1 MTPFLIALL
10 FGILVGLIPGITLF
24 TSLIILYPYLLTL
37 DFTEVLVVYIT
48 IASTSQFFGS
58 VSAILL
64 SVPGSL
70 TSLPALA
77 EGHKLTKLGQ
87 ADRAIMYSATGSFL
101 GSVVALGLSLVLLDY
116 YFLVYN
122 LFTTEIRAILLSLAL
137 ISFIVIGNNRWF
149 INVLMV
155 SSGLLIGLIGYDHSN
170 MTSFLTFGSSYLAN
184 GLPTVSVVLG
194 LYIIPYITTHFKKN
208 NRITINRISVGGY
221 LDTFKEIVSLRYTMI
236 KSILIGYVT
245 GFIPGLT
252 YHVGT
257 TFAYIIEKKRGSL
270 RSLLA
275 AETANNTGVFTQILP
290 LLIVGIP
297 IANSQAL
304 IYNMLESKGLILTPE
319 LLSTSIPYV
328 MIAYILSAFICV
340 FLAGKYVN
348 WLRVLN
354 NINFNHIYILVI
366 LILVII
372 TYFAGSIYYQGLY
385 YIIVLFTLLPIG
397 FMLRRFDTMILVFSF
412 LLHDFIFSAFKTLIY
427 L

>member
-1 MTPFLIALL
+1 MIPFIVALS
-10 FGILVGLIPGITLF
+10 FGVLVGLVPGITLF
-24 TSLIILYPYLLTL
+24 TSLLILYPYLLTL
-37 DFTEVLVVYIT
+37 NFTEVLVVYIT

-87 ADRAIMYSATGSFL
+87 ADRAIMYSAVGSFL
-101 GSVVALGLSLVLLDY
+101 GSVAALSLSLILLNY
-116 YFLVYN
+116 YFMIYN
-122 LFTTEIRAILLSLAL
+122 LFTTEVRVALLLMALLSFVL
-137 ISFIVIGNNRWF
+137 IGNNRWF
-149 INVLMV
+149 VNVMMV
-155 SSGLLIGLIGYDHSN
+155 ISGLLLGTIGFDPSN
-170 MTSFLTFGSSYLAN
+170 MTSFLTFGNSYLES

-194 LYIIPYITTHFKKN
+194 LYIIPYITTHFKKDN
-208 NRITINRISVGGY
+208 TITINKIEVSGY
-221 LDTFKEIVSLRYTMI
+221 VKTLKEMIYLRYTLLR
-236 KSILIGYVT
+236 SIVIGYVT
-245 GFIPGLT
+245 GFVPGLT

-257 TFAYIIEKKRGSL
+257 TFAYMAEKRKGSL

-304 IYNMLESKGLILTPE
+304 MYNMLESKGVILTPE
-319 LLSTSIPYV
+319 LLSGSISSV
-328 MIAYILSAFICV
+328 MIAYIASALICV

-354 NINFNHIYILVI
+354 NVNFNYIYTCVI
-366 LILVII
+366 ALLIGI
-372 TYFAGSIYYQGLY
+372 TFFAGSVYYQGTY
-385 YIIVLFTLLPIG
+385 YLLTLFALLPIG
-397 FMLRRFDTMILVFSF
+397 FLLKRYDTMILVFSF
-412 LLHDFIFSAFKTLIY
+412 LLHDFLFSAFKTLIY

>member
-24 TSLIILYPYLLTL
+24 TSLVILYPYLLTL

-116 YFLVYN
+116 YFLVYD

-149 INVLMV
+149 INILMV

-170 MTSFLTFGSSYLAN
+170 ATSFLTFGNSYLAS
-184 GLPTVSVVLG
+184 GLPNISVVLG

-208 NRITINRISVGGY
+208 NKISINRISVGSY
-221 LDTFKEIVSLRYTMI
+221 IETFKEIASLRYTLI

-245 GFIPGLT
+245 GFVPGLT
-252 YHVGT
+252 YHLGT
-257 TFAYIIEKKRGSL
+257 TFAYITEKKRGSL

-412 LLHDFIFSAFKTLIY
+412 LLHDFIFSAFKTLMY